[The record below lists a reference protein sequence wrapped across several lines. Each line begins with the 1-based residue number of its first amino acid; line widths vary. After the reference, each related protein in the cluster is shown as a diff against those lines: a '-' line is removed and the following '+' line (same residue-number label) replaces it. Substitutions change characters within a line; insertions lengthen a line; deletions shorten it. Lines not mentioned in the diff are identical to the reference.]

1 MEKVRELSES
11 SSGDDQTPLHIS
23 LQAPTSKRQ
32 ENTKRQRKRQ
42 KDREKDKKTEKK
54 TKRHNME
61 GVLLHYL
68 IYKTKKNNGTAS
80 QIKKVS

>member
-1 MEKVRELSES
+1 MIKLRC
-11 SSGDDQTPLHIS
+11 IS
-23 LQAPTSKRQ
+23 RCKLQPARDK
-32 ENTKRQRKRQ
+32 KIQ

-68 IYKTKKNNGTAS
+68 IYKTKKNNGTVRKS
-80 QIKKVS
+80 N

>member
-32 ENTKRQRKRQ
+32 ENTKRQRKR
-42 KDREKDKKTEKK
+42 EKDKKTQHGG
-54 TKRHNME
+54 RIAP
-61 GVLLHYL
+61 LSY
-68 IYKTKKNNGTAS
+68 I
-80 QIKKVS
+80 